1 MARLIIVFAVA
12 FLAALAGGAGASTM
26 QAKKRTAH
34 LSDSLAKHEADS
46 LKKFAKTDSARVV
59 AAAHPDSAA
68 ATGGSGEGPD
78 AKAGDHATTAVG
90 EPKGEPKGA
99 KATEHAAVAEA
110 DHKVANDAPV
120 SKDAKLAK
128 DAKVAAAKPVKEE
141 MLPSGVI
148 GERLGKIFATMPT
161 KDAAKILAQLDD
173 QDVSLIL
180 AKVNDKKAG
189 EMMALLPAE
198 RAAAISKKGIA
209 HIASRE
215 KTP

>member
-26 QAKKRTAH
+26 QAKKRTAV

-46 LKKFAKTDSARVV
+46 LKKFAKTDSARVL

-68 ATGGSGEGPD
+68 ATGGAGEGPD
-78 AKAGDHATTAVG
+78 AKAGDHATTAV
-90 EPKGEPKGA
+90 GEPKGA

-180 AKVNDKKAG
+180 VKVNDKKAG